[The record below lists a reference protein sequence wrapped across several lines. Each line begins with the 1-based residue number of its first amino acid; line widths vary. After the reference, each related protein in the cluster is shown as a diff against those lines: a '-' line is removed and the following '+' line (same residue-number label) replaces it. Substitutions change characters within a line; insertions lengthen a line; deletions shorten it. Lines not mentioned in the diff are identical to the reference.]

1 MIMKAGFLI
10 CAVFLSLNGWCQEPE
25 KSPVMSD
32 AYWALWNDDVQRKI
46 DEDIDRYRKADAA
59 VAVSGAA
66 VGTEITVEQMTHDF
80 VFGANIFN
88 FNQLG
93 TAERNRRYKELFG
106 DLFNSGTVRSEE
118 RRVGREWVR
127 GVELGGRRIIKK
139 KKIRNRNRAKGKI

>member
-59 VAVSGAA
+59 VAVPGAA

-93 TAERNRRYKELFG
+93 TAERNRRYKALFG
-106 DLFNSGTVRSEE
+106 RSEE
-118 RRVGREWVR
+118 HTS
-127 GVELGGRRIIKK
+127 ELQSLMRISYAEFCLKQTQISTTPYNKSIK
-139 KKIRNRNRAKGKI
+139 

>member
-59 VAVSGAA
+59 VAVPGAA

-93 TAERNRRYKELFG
+93 TAERNRRYKALFG
-106 DLFNSGTVRSEE
+106 DMRAEENKSELQSLM
-118 RRVGREWVR
+118 R
-127 GVELGGRRIIKK
+127 LTY
-139 KKIRNRNRAKGKI
+139 AAL